1 MPASRQPQ
9 GRVAREPMAPK
20 MAGSMQGQSLLH
32 SLLRTQQGADPGD
45 GPNNLTLIFQLEDF
59 PARQQIATRAGD
71 KNKAQFKPC

>member
-1 MPASRQPQ
+1 
-9 GRVAREPMAPK
+9 MAPK

-32 SLLRTQQGADPGD
+32 SLLRTKQGADPGD